1 MTTNNGAIVQQIAL
15 KQEQSIKSPKPS
27 DNSDDARLTARKDA
41 IIWGQAYKK
50 YFTDYKEEARMIIQE
65 KILKEKD
72 EKLESLD
79 LDESI
84 FFPGLPSAPHIG

>member
-1 MTTNNGAIVQQIAL
+1 MNVKQQQSV
-15 KQEQSIKSPKPS
+15 KQFSQS
-27 DNSDDARLTARKDA
+27 DNNDDARMQARKDA
-41 IIWGQAYKK
+41 IDWGQAYKK
-50 YFTDYKEEARMIIQE
+50 YLTDYKEEARMIIQE

-84 FFPGLPSAPHIG
+84 FFPGLPSSPHLG

>member
-1 MTTNNGAIVQQIAL
+1 MKQQ
-15 KQEQSIKSPKPS
+15 QSINDAIKQSQS
-27 DNSDDARLTARKDA
+27 DHTDDARIQARKDA
-41 IIWGQAYKK
+41 IEWGIAYKK
-50 YFTDYKEEARMIIQE
+50 YLTDYKEEARMIIQE

-79 LDESI
+79 LDESM